1 MKRFSFRSNDITA
14 RKLVEEAEKQQRILS
29 DALRSSVSALN
40 STLNFDEVLDRI
52 LSSLEKVIPHDI
64 ANIMMV
70 DESGYARVVRAR
82 GYEASGLEKI
92 LTKMNIQVAETPN
105 FLRMAVTGAPL
116 VVEDTRKE
124 PGWVHLEGTEF
135 VRSYIGTPI
144 LVKGRVVGYINLDST
159 KPGAFNSSHAD
170 RLQIFADQA
179 AIAIENAR
187 MFEKVE
193 QMAIV
198 DTLTGLYNRR
208 HFYDLG
214 EREIER
220 YKRYHSPLSLIM
232 LDLDHFKKVNDQY
245 GHQVGD
251 YVLQELAKIFANS
264 LRKMDIP
271 GRLGGEEF
279 VILLPETNLDQG
291 MLVAERLRQKIETK
305 EFVIEGHKIHITAS
319 MGLVSLSDDESSLQM
334 LISGADKVMYQ
345 AKAAGR
351 NKVLAADD
359 HLTLN
364 P

>member
-1 MKRFSFRSNDITA
+1 
-14 RKLVEEAEKQQRILS
+14 
-29 DALRSSVSALN
+29 
-40 STLNFDEVLDRI
+40 
-52 LSSLEKVIPHDI
+52 
-64 ANIMMV
+64 
-70 DESGYARVVRAR
+70 VVRAR
-82 GYEASGLEKI
+82 GYEAAGLEKI
-92 LTKMNIQVAETPN
+92 LTKLNIQVAETPN
-105 FLRMAVTGAPL
+105 FLRMAVAGSPL
-116 VVEDTRKE
+116 VIPDTRKE
-124 PGWVHLEGTEF
+124 SGWVNFEGTEF
-135 VRSYIGTPI
+135 VRSYMGTPI
-144 LVKGRVVGYINLDST
+144 LMKGRVVGFINLDST
-159 KPGAFNSSHAD
+159 KPDAFNSNHAD
-170 RLQIFADQA
+170 SLQIFADQA

-208 HFYDLG
+208 HFFDLG

-279 VILLPETNLDQG
+279 VILLPETNIDQG
-291 MLVAERLRQKIETK
+291 MLVAERIRKTVEAKNFIVED
-305 EFVIEGHKIHITAS
+305 HSIHITAS
-319 MGLVSLSDDESSLQM
+319 MGLVSMRDDVTSLQM
-334 LISGADKVMYQ
+334 LISLADKIMYK

-359 HLTLN
+359 HHTIN